1 MQSNFNFS
9 LCQIEV
15 IDFVFLNFHI
25 LFKIFA
31 MQGIFFLT
39 HVNFHI
45 YWDQRKNWLIYLEEV
60 LEQHH
65 LSYLFLWYH
74 WYRMIQANNYYN
86 FFLKD
91 FSLHLEFLMLLL
103 LIHCKNILSLCH
115 LLFIHQDYIQI
126 LMEIIFLRD

>member
-1 MQSNFNFS
+1 MQSNFNSS

-25 LFKIFA
+25 LFNIFA
-31 MQGIFFLT
+31 MQGIFFLAR
-39 HVNFHI
+39 VNFHI

-60 LEQHH
+60 QEQHH

-115 LLFIHQDYIQI
+115 LLLIHQDYIQI
-126 LMEIIFLRD
+126 LKEIIFLQD